1 MLTLRLR
8 RAVKPAI
15 LSALLLSSSLTVA
28 AGLQVSPISLS
39 LQARETAS
47 GLTLSNTGDEMIRA
61 QVRVYEWSQSE
72 TGDKLTASRGLLAS
86 PPMIELKAGE
96 KQLIRIIRAKA
107 PPQGVGAA
115 EAAYRVLVNELPIKS
130 ATQKTGLQFALSY
143 SLPVFVQP
151 VGVTK
156 TSPQLQWSTHLQA
169 DGKQVNLRVRNT
181 GNGHAQLAGLSYVDT
196 AGNSTEINPGLLGYV
211 LPGATMNWTLKIP
224 PSALTAG
231 GKFKVMMNGTQTTP
245 NVTVGSTGSMATAIR

>member
-1 MLTLRLR
+1 MLNLWLRCIAR
-8 RAVKPAI
+8 PVFI
-15 LSALLLSSSLTVA
+15 STLLLSSNLAVA
-28 AGLQVSPISLS
+28 SGLQVSPISLS
-39 LQARETAS
+39 LQARENAS
-47 GLTLSNTGDEMIRA
+47 GLTLSNSGNDMIRA
-61 QVRVYEWSQSE
+61 QVRVYQWLQNEQ
-72 TGDKLTASRGLLAS
+72 GDQLTPSRGLLAS

-107 PPQGVGAA
+107 PPQGTGAV
-115 EAAYRVLVNELPIKS
+115 EAAYRIMVNELPIKS

-169 DGKQVNLRVRNT
+169 DGKEIKLRVSNS
-181 GNGHAQLAGLSYVDT
+181 GNGHAQLAGLSFINT
-196 AGNSTEINPGLLGYV
+196 AGNSTDINPGLLGYV

-231 GKFKVMMNGTQTTP
+231 GKFKVMLNGTQTTP
-245 NVTVGSTGSMATAIR
+245 DVSMDTSTR